1 MKSGSCTRCELR
13 GVRTDQ
19 PGCQGL
25 SIPWRRCT
33 DRGCKETVGEPVWQS
48 FLFPFS
54 QARASREGSS
64 RVSRASFAWLKGKRK
79 RQLNLWWTRSFPK
92 RLLHTFKISNWHTD
106 MSRYHLV
113 KQPISKCTVKEIRCY
128 REKHGRGEER
138 IELLDI
144 NFFIPSL
151 NEKNKQTN
159 KHNRASKQWSC
170 DQAKC
175 NLLEQSRKQK
185 DKLLRFL
192 VPFSLESPPNA
203 PHPQFPE

>member
-1 MKSGSCTRCELR
+1 M
-13 GVRTDQ
+13 
-19 PGCQGL
+19 
-25 SIPWRRCT
+25 
-33 DRGCKETVGEPVWQS
+33 
-48 FLFPFS
+48 
-54 QARASREGSS
+54 
-64 RVSRASFAWLKGKRK
+64 
-79 RQLNLWWTRSFPK
+79 
-92 RLLHTFKISNWHTD
+92 RLLHTFKISNWYTD

-113 KQPISKCTVKEIRCY
+113 KQPISKCTVKKIRCY